1 MKKFSMALLVAFL
14 GAGVVTA
21 CGGDDKN
28 SCEDEKS
35 ACDAIA
41 NADGVHAGED
51 CKCTYTC
58 KPGYHKV
65 EASDGTGLF
74 TCQPDDNTCA
84 EVCTGIMIPEG
95 VECKGE
101 LDASK
106 TKCSPVFSCV
116 AGYRNANGST
126 NSDIECVEDNDSC
139 DNSVCTSVPDN
150 GAECRGVKD
159 ESVAG
164 GCKAVYSCGEGY
176 RNDNG
181 SEGPDIECVHTTP
194 CDNQTCAVAL
204 PYECVKTVNGTAC
217 DISYKCASPYEKVTE
232 GVDPT
237 NDDFIA
243 YGFLCLLPNGE
254 ICQGNDECISGN
266 CETIDEDTMK
276 CAEKDNGGG
285 ETGQACGSDGDEP
298 CPVDSQC
305 ISGHCKAADDI
316 IHTSCSPD
324 SSQDYC
330 FGNMKVYCLEGNDGN
345 AQYSYE
351 NCDEDAT
358 CTVEG
363 LTARCVLNA
372 PVDPTVCSAAT
383 EGNVAYSCGGDEDEE
398 NWGGY
403 KKSIAK
409 TCTNNSGTYEWVES
423 SINCASYESCY
434 PKHAAKRCTTGSP
447 LDYAIGRECYNND
460 LNCASDYCDPS
471 TNLCA
476 ERP

>member
-84 EVCTGIMIPEG
+84 EVCTGITIPEG

-164 GCKAVYSCGEGY
+164 GCKAVYYCGEGY

-194 CDNQTCAVAL
+194 CDNQTCAVEL
-204 PYECVKTVNGTAC
+204 PYECVGTVNGNAC

-254 ICQGNDECISGN
+254 ICLGNDECISGN
-266 CETIDEDTMK
+266 CETVDEDTMK
-276 CAEKDNGGG
+276 CAEKENGGG
-285 ETGQACGSDGDEP
+285 ESGDACDADNP
-298 CPVDSQC
+298 CAADAQC
-305 ISGHCKAADDI
+305 INSVCKTADDLAF
-316 IHTSCSPD
+316 TECSYSD
-324 SSQDYC
+324 SDYC
-330 FGNMKVYCLEGNDGN
+330 FGNIKVACEDGSSWSMYMK
-345 AQYSYE
+345 
-351 NCDEDAT
+351 
-358 CTVEG
+358 
-363 LTARCVLNA
+363 
-372 PVDPTVCSAAT
+372 
-383 EGNVAYSCGGDEDEE
+383 
-398 NWGGY
+398 
-403 KKSIAK
+403 
-409 TCTNNSGTYEWVES
+409 
-423 SINCASYESCY
+423 
-434 PKHAAKRCTTGSP
+434 TT
-447 LDYAIGRECYNND
+447 
-460 LNCASDYCDPS
+460 
-471 TNLCA
+471 CA
-476 ERP
+476 EGCELDHGTAKCVGEDDEYYED